1 MAGLHILRNLRIS
14 ASFGDRWSNSY
25 AHSAASPAQ
34 RRRLR
39 QQLRLHIRF
48 IELAGEI
55 NTQMPEHVVYAVA
68 DALNTQRKPIKRSNI
83 LILGLAYKPNV
94 DDERESPSYVLM
106 KLLAERGAEI
116 TYYDPYVP
124 VIKPARD
131 YSQFAGR
138 KSVAWNRATI
148 ENFDLVLIATNH
160 SSVNY
165 HELGEWAR
173 CNRGYAERDGG
184 HARIARKSLEA

>member
-1 MAGLHILRNLRIS
+1 
-14 ASFGDRWSNSY
+14 
-25 AHSAASPAQ
+25 
-34 RRRLR
+34 
-39 QQLRLHIRF
+39 
-48 IELAGEI
+48 
-55 NTQMPEHVVYAVA
+55 MPEHVVHAVA
-68 DALNTQRKPIKRSNI
+68 DALNTQHKAINGSRI

-116 TYYDPYVP
+116 TYYDRYVP

-165 HELGEWAR
+165 HELGEWEQ

-184 HARIARKSLEA
+184 HVRIARKSLEA

>member
-1 MAGLHILRNLRIS
+1 
-14 ASFGDRWSNSY
+14 
-25 AHSAASPAQ
+25 
-34 RRRLR
+34 
-39 QQLRLHIRF
+39 
-48 IELAGEI
+48 
-55 NTQMPEHVVYAVA
+55 MPEHVVHTVA
-68 DALNTQRKPIKRSNI
+68 EARNTQHKAINGSRI

-116 TYYDPYVP
+116 TYYDRYVP

-160 SSVNY
+160 S
-165 HELGEWAR
+165 
-173 CNRGYAERDGG
+173 
-184 HARIARKSLEA
+184 

>member
-1 MAGLHILRNLRIS
+1 M
-14 ASFGDRWSNSY
+14 
-25 AHSAASPAQ
+25 
-34 RRRLR
+34 
-39 QQLRLHIRF
+39 
-48 IELAGEI
+48 
-55 NTQMPEHVVYAVA
+55 
-68 DALNTQRKPIKRSNI
+68 
-83 LILGLAYKPNV
+83 LGLAYESNV

-116 TYYDPYVP
+116 SYYDRYVP

-131 YSQFAGR
+131 YSQFPGR
-138 KSVAWNRATI
+138 KSVAWNRAMI
-148 ENFDLVLIATNH
+148 ENLISFSSRRTH